1 MITRRHFLA
10 GCGAVP
16 FLSYLNLHSAFAAT
30 PPTMLVMAIQLD
42 NMTSL
47 DPHESFESV
56 GSEIAGNL
64 YQRLVMPNPEE
75 PSEVKGELATSW
87 EVSNEGKT
95 FTFHLDPNAKF
106 SDGSAVTAEDA
117 AFSLQRAVKLDKSP
131 AFIIN
136 QFGFTK
142 DNVEQHVAAPDAH
155 TLVINLDQP
164 AAETFLL
171 YCLSA
176 PVGSIVQKKT
186 ALANQQGDDLGN
198 AWVKQHSAGSGPFT
212 LRAWKAS
219 ESVILEKNSHYPTDS
234 KIQRIIMKH
243 IVDPS
248 AQLLMLQKGDV
259 DIARDLTSE
268 QLRPILNDD
277 NYHVIR
283 KDVSTIMLMSCNTTN
298 ELLKKPQVWQALKW
312 AVDYEGIQ
320 KNIIPLTHR
329 VHQSFLPGGFPAAL
343 DDTPF
348 HQDIAKAKAL
358 LAEAGY
364 PDGFEITLD
373 HYSAQPYP
381 DIAQAIQT
389 QLGAIGIKVR
399 LISSEN
405 RQVLTKMRARQHQL
419 AITAWGADY
428 FDPNSNTETFCVNT
442 DNSENARNR
451 TLAWRCGWSDEKF
464 NTLTEQALH
473 ESDADKRI
481 ALYETIQREHREHSP
496 FIMLMQNTLPIACRK
511 NISGVNMTVLRDS
524 AYDQVKKA

>member
-1 MITRRHFLA
+1 MLTRRRFLA

-30 PPTMLVMAIQLD
+30 PPTMLVMAMQLD

-47 DPHESFESV
+47 DPHESFEAV
-56 GSEIAGNL
+56 GSEIVGNL
-64 YQRLVMPNPEE
+64 YQRLVMPNPLK
-75 PSEVKGELATSW
+75 PSEVKGELATHW
-87 EVSNEGKT
+87 EVSNDGKT
-95 FTFHLDPNAKF
+95 FTFHIDPKAKF
-106 SDGSAVTAEDA
+106 SDGTPVTAEDA
-117 AFSLQRAVKLDKSP
+117 AFSLQRAVKMDKSP

-142 DNVEQHVAAPDAH
+142 DNVEQHITAPDAS
-155 TLVINLDQP
+155 TLVLNLDKP
-164 AAETFLL
+164 AAESFLL

-176 PVGSIVQKKT
+176 PVGSIVQKKA
-186 ALANQQGDDLGN
+186 ALANQQDGDFGY
-198 AWVKQHSAGSGPFT
+198 AWIKQHSAGSGPFT
-212 LRAWKAS
+212 LRSWKAS
-219 ESVILEKNSHYPTDS
+219 ESIILEKNTHFQTDS
-234 KIQRIIMKH
+234 KIQRVIMKH
-243 IVDPS
+243 ITDPA

-268 QLRPILNDD
+268 QLRPIVNDPEF
-277 NYHVIR
+277 NVIR
-283 KDVSTIMLMSCNTTN
+283 RDVSTIMLMSCNTTN

-312 AVDYEGIQ
+312 AIDYDAIQ

-348 HQDIAKAKAL
+348 HQDVAKAKAL

-364 PDGFEITLD
+364 PDGFEITID

-389 QLGAIGIKVR
+389 QLGAVGIKAKLV
-399 LISSEN
+399 SSEN
-405 RQVLTKMRARQHQL
+405 RAVLTKMRARQHQL

-428 FDPNSNTETFCVNT
+428 FDPNSNTEAFCVNL
-442 DNSENARNR
+442 DNTENARSR

-473 ESDADKRI
+473 ESYSAKRI

-496 FIMLMQNTLPIACRK
+496 FIFLMQNTLPIACRK
-511 NISGVNMTVLRDS
+511 NISGVNMTVLRDNP
-524 AYDQVKKA
+524 YDQVKKA